1 MAATLAGWHEV
12 YVTVGAAAG
21 TLVGLLFVGL
31 SLHIR
36 VVVAHAEVRSLARVT
51 LTAFSTLLL
60 VAIAVL
66 QPTDSALV
74 VADWLAAIGLV
85 SLVLTVMPLRDALV
99 RGSDRALGLGTIMA
113 RFGVSGLGFLG
124 ILACAIL
131 MATGRPVDALSLLLF
146 VIVLLLGRLG
156 PQHVGPAR
164 YRRGESG
171 GRQPLGGRPCAL
183 LQSRDLASHVRRA
196 RRP

>member
-36 VVVAHAEVRSLARVT
+36 VVVEHAEVRSLARVT

-85 SLVLTVMPLRDALV
+85 SLVLTVRPLRDALV
-99 RGSDRALGLGTIMA
+99 RGSDRALGLRTIMA

-131 MATGRPVDALSLLLF
+131 MASGRPVDALSLLLI
-146 VIVLLLGRLG
+146 VIVLLLVVSVRNTWDLL
-156 PQHVGPAR
+156 VTVAASPAVDDR
-164 YRRGESG
+164 
-171 GRQPLGGRPCAL
+171 
-183 LQSRDLASHVRRA
+183 
-196 RRP
+196 